1 MQNVFKK
8 EKCLAHS
15 SNNNKDVS
23 MMSTESRNENRKDQ
37 RGTEV
42 GN

>member
-15 SNNNKDVS
+15 SNNKEVS